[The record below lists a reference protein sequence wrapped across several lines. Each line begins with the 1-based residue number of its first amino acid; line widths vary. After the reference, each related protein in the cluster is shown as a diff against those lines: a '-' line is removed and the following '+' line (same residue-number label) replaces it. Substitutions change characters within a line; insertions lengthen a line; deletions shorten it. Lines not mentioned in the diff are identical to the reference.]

1 MAERTITSADAT
13 FVISSAD
20 FALAATILEGY
31 AADAAFA
38 TDNADTAETSLGV
51 DGKLS
56 AGWVPR
62 SYNQTVTLQPD
73 SPSRQVFDALVAS
86 QDAARTVFRLNGV
99 INLPGNQYSYSLTRG
114 VLKNYSS
121 MPNAQRV
128 LQPLTFVIE
137 WEKVLPVPLG

>member
-1 MAERTITSADAT
+1 MAERTITSADST

-38 TDNADTAETSLGV
+38 MDNADTAETSLGV

-56 AGWVPR
+56 AGWIPR
-62 SYNQTVTLQPD
+62 SYNQTITLQAD
-73 SPSRQVFDALVAS
+73 SSSRALIDLLVTG

-99 INLPGNQYSYSLTRG
+99 ITLPGNQYTYSLSRG
-114 VLKNYSS
+114 VLKNYTAV
-121 MPNAQRV
+121 PTAQKT
-128 LQPLTFVIE
+128 LQPMTFVIE
-137 WEKVLPVPLG
+137 WEKVIAVPIG

>member
-1 MAERTITSADAT
+1 MAERTITSADST

-38 TDNADTAETSLGV
+38 MDNADTAETSLGV

-62 SYNQTVTLQPD
+62 SYNQTITLQAD
-73 SPSRQVFDALVAS
+73 SSSRALIDLLVAG

-99 INLPGNQYSYSLTRG
+99 ITLPGNQYTYSLSRG
-114 VLKNYSS
+114 VLKNYTAV
-121 MPNAQRV
+121 PTAQRT
-128 LQPLTFVIE
+128 LQPMTFVIE
-137 WEKVLPVPLG
+137 WEKVIAVPIG